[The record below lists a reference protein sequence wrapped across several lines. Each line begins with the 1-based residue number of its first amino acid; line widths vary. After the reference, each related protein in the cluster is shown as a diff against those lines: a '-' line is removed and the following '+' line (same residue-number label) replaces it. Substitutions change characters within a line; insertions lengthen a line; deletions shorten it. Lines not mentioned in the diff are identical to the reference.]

1 MMDEKT
7 EKVLADFA
15 EMMKGLYGEELVSLD
30 LYGEAAAGEQVGS
43 HRPMKLLAVM
53 TQVGPSQLKRY
64 AGVNPKWSKKGVPAP
79 LMMTLDTLETST
91 DVFPIEFFE
100 MKESY
105 RLLHGKDVL
114 AGLEISHENLRRQCE
129 EQIKGKFIHLRQGYI
144 EAFGDKKAL
153 SHLIAAS
160 IEPFTQVMRNIL
172 RLNGKGVPVKKDS
185 IIKEFCLEAGL
196 DEAPFMGALAIRRE
210 GLTPTVDELD
220 RLFAAYLTE
229 VGKLAVVI
237 DKLAV

>member
-1 MMDEKT
+1 MDEKT
-7 EKVLADFA
+7 EKALADFA
-15 EMMKGLYGEELVSLD
+15 DMMKGLYGEELVSLN
-30 LYGEAAAGEQVGS
+30 LYGETAAGEPVGS
-43 HRPMKLLAVM
+43 HRPVKLLAVM
-53 TQVGPSQLKRY
+53 SQVEPSQLRKY
-64 AGVNPKWSKKGVPAP
+64 AGVNIKWSKKGIQTP
-79 LMMTLDTLETST
+79 LMLTLDTLETST

-129 EQIKGKFIHLRQGYI
+129 EQIKGKFIHLRQGYV

-160 IEPFTQVMRNIL
+160 IEPFAQVMRNIL
-172 RLNGKGVPVKKDS
+172 RLKGKGVPVKKDM
-185 IIKEFCLEAGL
+185 IIKEFCREAGM

-210 GLTPTVDELD
+210 GLTPSVDELD
-220 RLFAAYLTE
+220 RLYAAYLTE
-229 VGKLAVVI
+229 VGKMAEVI
-237 DKLAV
+237 DKMAV